1 MTLSCPRGVKAYTG
15 AVSQTVRDSAQAQT
29 RRRVRLTQSSGMGA
43 VALGKPRD
51 PEQPKERVQ
60 PRPGLMMG
68 IKVN

>member
-29 RRRVRLTQSSGMGA
+29 RRRVRLTQSSGMG
-43 VALGKPRD
+43 
-51 PEQPKERVQ
+51 EQPKERVQ
-60 PRPGLMMG
+60 PRPELMMG